1 MIMIEL
7 LASAIEFFCGVL
19 FFEAFF
25 SPRKISIW
33 VKRGTILVSGVIHI
47 CLSMYTNDMSLVPR
61 MAVVLIIWSINCEI
75 CYYGHVWKKV
85 LILLLFWATDFA
97 IDISVL
103 TLCMEISRLSA
114 HTILTSN
121 VCYSF
126 SVLCS
131 RSLLL
136 SISCGCGY
144 IIKRQKEC
152 SQGKSNLWIFLL
164 LIPLYTL
171 LGTGII
177 LSDTMQSGIISG
189 RVIFLSG
196 GLLCINVVICLVI
209 NRLEQNRQTEEEKLQ
224 LQSEVAHSLKLAET
238 YQDSFKQ
245 QRKITHE
252 FRNQLNV
259 LERLLVQGDYECAT
273 KYVQHLLNESSEF
286 PLLINTNHPLIN
298 AVLNQKYKL
307 AVQNGIRM
315 LILCN
320 DISGIPME
328 DGDLVTIL
336 GNLLDNAVASSAQTK
351 EKCVWVYIWE
361 EKGIYQLVIRNTC
374 PETSIPYNE
383 NETMM
388 HGFGLQLIRTV
399 FEKYGYAFYS
409 EKNNDVYI
417 FSAILD

>member
-1 MIMIEL
+1 MSIIEL
-7 LASAIEFFCGVL
+7 LASATEFFCGIL
-19 FFEAFF
+19 FFTAFF
-25 SPRKISIW
+25 SPRKISKW
-33 VKRGTILVSGVIHI
+33 VKLGALLFSGVIHLY
-47 CLSMYTNDMSLVPR
+47 LSMYANNMPLHLR
-61 MAVVLIIWSINCEI
+61 MAVVLGIWFLFCEI
-75 CYYGHVWKKV
+75 CYYGHTWKKLLV
-85 LILLLFWATDFA
+85 LLLFWAFDFA
-97 IDISVL
+97 IDISIL
-103 TLCMEISRLSA
+103 ALCTVVSNLSTY
-114 HTILTSN
+114 TILSTN
-121 VCYSF
+121 ACYLF

-144 IIKRQKEC
+144 IIKRQEK
-152 SQGKSNLWIFLL
+152 SYKGKSNLWIFLL
-164 LIPLYTL
+164 LVPLYTL

-189 RVIFLSG
+189 RVVFLSG

-259 LERLLVQGDYECAT
+259 LERLLVQGDYERAT
-273 KYVQHLLNESSEF
+273 KYVQHLINESHEL

-315 LILCN
+315 LVLCN
-320 DISGIPME
+320 DLSGIPME

-336 GNLLDNAVASSAQTK
+336 GNLLDNALASSAQTK
-351 EKCVWVYIWE
+351 EKCIWVHIWE

-374 PETSIPYNE
+374 PETSVPYNE
-383 NETMM
+383 KETMM
-388 HGFGLQLIRTV
+388 HGFGLQLVRTV